1 MYQFEKQLK
10 YFMSEVNQKHS
21 SISFNHKFNC
31 KQIEDLD
38 TLLYKDQRNK
48 LQNTLFQKSSD
59 RENLLNAK

>member
-1 MYQFEKQLK
+1 
-10 YFMSEVNQKHS
+10 MSEVNQKHS